1 MNKIIIIFLGIVFID
16 GILKRKNM
24 FDYFIEGVKEAL
36 SLFKPLFTTLVA
48 FMLFVTCMR
57 NSGFID
63 ILGKLLA
70 PVLDIFQIPVDI
82 AVLSLLRPVSANAS
96 LSFLYSIYEFFGID
110 HPVSLLGTLIQSGS
124 DTTLYVVSLYYG
136 SIHLKKYSYTLWLGF
151 FLDFLSFV
159 FILCFYYLGM
169 IS

>member
-1 MNKIIIIFLGIVFID
+1 MNKIIIVFLSIVFVD
-16 GILKRKNM
+16 GFLKKKNM
-24 FDYFIEGVKEAL
+24 FDYFIEGVQEAL

-63 ILGKLLA
+63 ILGKLLE

-82 AVLSLLRPVSANAS
+82 AVLSILRPVSANAS

-124 DTTLYVVSLYYG
+124 DTTLYVITLYFS
-136 SIHLKKYSYTLWLGF
+136 SIHLKKTGYCLWIGLF
-151 FLDFLSFV
+151 MDFLAVMIAIMFYLKVFV
-159 FILCFYYLGM
+159 
-169 IS
+169 